1 MISNKERFFDAIDR
15 GREGKNLGLSIG
27 LPKLELY
34 IDGYL
39 PETYYLIG
47 GNSGTGKSTYM
58 IYTFIYKPLQDFL
71 NGSLPE
77 RDPYWIYFNLEMTAE
92 QVYSKLV
99 SMYIYE
105 NFGEQISFK
114 EMFSRGKDCILSE
127 NRYNLIKQCNDFL
140 SVLDERIIFYEGT
153 LNAEKYKKFVIENLL
168 KFGTFNGEVYI
179 PGNPDRV
186 IGVIVDHMSLLRA
199 SSGHNKKEEM
209 DLLSSYAVQLRNRCK
224 ISPIHIMQF
233 NRDASNQERTKQGL
247 QEPTYADF
255 KDSGTMI
262 EDSHIVIGLH
272 SPVKFKLSSYG
283 KGSNKYN
290 VKELGNILLVAV
302 LLKSRFGTSDI
313 IDAMGFY
320 GNIGIFKELPRPDQI
335 IDYTRYKTPDWTLI
349 EDTEEENQS
358 NMRFTL

>member
-1 MISNKERFFDAIDR
+1 MISNKEKFYDAIER
-15 GREGKNLGLSIG
+15 GREGKNQGLSIG

-39 PETYYLIG
+39 PETYYLMG

-71 NGSLPE
+71 NGNLPE
-77 RDPYWIYFNLEMTAE
+77 RDPYWIYFNLEMTSE

-114 EMFSRGKDCILSE
+114 EMFSRGRDCILSDD
-127 NRYNLIKQCNDFL
+127 RYELIKECDKFL
-140 SVLDERIIFYEGT
+140 SILDERIIFYEGT
-153 LNAEKYKKFVIENLL
+153 LNAEKYKKFVIDNLL
-168 KFGTFNGEVYI
+168 KFGTFDGETYT
-179 PGNPDRV
+179 PGNPDRI
-186 IGVIVDHMSLLRA
+186 IGVVVDHMSLIRA
-199 SSGHNKKEEM
+199 SNGRDKKGEM
-209 DLLSSYAVQLRNRCK
+209 DLLSNYAVQLRNRCK

-233 NRDASNQERTKQGL
+233 NRDASNQERLKQNM

-262 EDSHIVIGLH
+262 EDSNIVLGLH
-272 SPVKFKLSSYG
+272 SPVKFKLSNY
-283 KGSNKYN
+283 KKYN
-290 VKELGNILLVAV
+290 IKELGSNFIAAV

-313 IDAMGFY
+313 MDAMGFY
-320 GNIGIFKELPRPDQI
+320 GNIGIFKELPRPDEI
-335 IDYTRYKTPDWTLI
+335 TDYTRYKTPDWTLI
-349 EDTEEENQS
+349 EDVEETQS